1 LGNGL
6 LYVGSSDALK
16 VSAID
21 PANGNEVWAFKTGGW
36 TWSTPV
42 ISNGTVYVGA
52 LSAFPYYFDGVKLV
66 AGFYALDAATG
77 AKKWQFRPGRAPGY
91 ITGGVAV
98 APAIADGVIYVGAVD
113 GYIYALKE

>member
-1 LGNGL
+1 
-6 LYVGSSDALK
+6 
-16 VSAID
+16 
-21 PANGNEVWAFKTGGW
+21 
-36 TWSTPV
+36 
-42 ISNGTVYVGA
+42 VGA
-52 LSAFPYYFDGVKLV
+52 LSAFPYYFDGVTLV

-77 AKKWQFRPGRAPGY
+77 AKKWQFRPGRAQGY